1 MARSST
7 MLKVAMTT
15 LALAACTQSG
25 SQPPQTASTS
35 ASTPLQSS
43 GSIQVIN
50 FAGDLRTVSPDW
62 AAINAQPLGSEGNPV
77 RTFLPRGQHAYLSR
91 LVCPDGSTPL
101 FGRIKNYGVG
111 VYTTIID
118 GYDVRCGSASYKIFL
133 DMYHP
138 TYRERRP
145 VPGFTIRPPSNA
157 A

>member
-1 MARSST
+1 

-15 LALAACTQSG
+15 LALGACTQSG
-25 SQPPQTASTS
+25 SQPPLQTASTS
-35 ASTPLQSS
+35 ASTMPQSS
-43 GSIQVIN
+43 GSIYVYDYVVPRNI
-50 FAGDLRTVSPDW
+50 RMVSPDW

-91 LVCPDGSTPL
+91 LVCPDGSTPS
-101 FGRIKNYGVG
+101 FHRIKNYGYG

-118 GYDVRCGSASYKIFL
+118 GYHVQCGGVAHKIFL

-145 VPGFTIRPPSNA
+145 VPGFTIRPPNDA